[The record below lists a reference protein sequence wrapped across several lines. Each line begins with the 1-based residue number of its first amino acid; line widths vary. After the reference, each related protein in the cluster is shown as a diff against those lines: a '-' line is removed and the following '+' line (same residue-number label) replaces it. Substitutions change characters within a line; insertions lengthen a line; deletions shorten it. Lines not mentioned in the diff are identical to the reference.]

1 MSLTAESFL
10 DILRPHGNEAERAKI
25 QRYLHTGPDTQV
37 MGVRMK
43 VTFDTARAFTQAPLS
58 EVVRL
63 LENSYYEAR
72 VGAVSVLD
80 FKARRPDADRR
91 ALYDT
96 YLDNHDRID
105 NWDLVDR
112 AAPRVVGWYLLD
124 KPRDPLY
131 ELAASPDRWR
141 RRTAIT
147 ATFFLIRNNEVDDAL
162 AISERLLADP
172 EPLILKSVGTALRD
186 VGKVDPERL
195 SAFLTEHGDRM
206 TRPTLRVART
216 HLDPAS

>member
-1 MSLTAESFL
+1 MSLTADAFL
-10 DILRPHGNEAERAKI
+10 DTLRPHSSETERAKI

-37 MGVRMK
+37 MGIRMK
-43 VTFDTARAFTQAPLS
+43 ITFDAARAFTQAPLS

-63 LENSYYEAR
+63 LENQYYEAR
-72 VGAVSVLD
+72 VGAVSILD

-96 YLDNHDRID
+96 YIDNHDRID

-124 KPRDPLY
+124 KPRNPLY

-147 ATFFLIRNNEVDDAL
+147 ATLFLIHNNEVDDAL
-162 AISERLLADP
+162 AISARLLSDP

-186 VGKVDPERL
+186 AGKVDPDRL
-195 SAFLTEHGDRM
+195 TSFLAEHGDRM

-216 HLDPAS
+216 HLKPAP

>member
-1 MSLTAESFL
+1 VSLTAEAFL
-10 DILRPHGNEAERAKI
+10 DTLRPHSSETERAKI
-25 QRYLHTGPDTQV
+25 RKYLHSGPDTRIL
-37 MGVRMK
+37 GIRMK
-43 VTFDTARAFTQAPLS
+43 TTFDTAKAFTGAPLT

-63 LENSYYEAR
+63 LSSPYYEAR
-72 VGAVSVLD
+72 VGAVSILD
-80 FKARRPDADRR
+80 FKARRPDPDRR

-96 YLDNHDRID
+96 YLGNHDRID

-141 RRTAIT
+141 RRTAVT
-147 ATFFLIRNNEVDDAL
+147 ATFFLIRHHEVDDAL
-162 AISERLLADP
+162 AISRLLLADP

-186 VGKVDPERL
+186 VGREAPDRM
-195 SAFLTEHGDRM
+195 SAFLAEHSGEM
-206 TRPTLRVART
+206 SRPVLRLART
-216 HLDPAS
+216 FLPS